1 MEVHWYVHII
11 VHYTYYYIKYKF
23 YSSLC
28 LNIKTAVDLDAI
40 CGFQRAKNDVK
51 LKLISNLV

>member
-1 MEVHWYVHII
+1 MEVHRYVHIN
-11 VHYTYYYIKYKF
+11 VHYTYYYRMYKF

-40 CGFQRAKNDVK
+40 CGFQRAKNEGCK
-51 LKLISNLV
+51 AEISL